1 MQYLQKVSLEERGI
15 LTSTYKKE
23 IKENIRL
30 ERSKS
35 VSGIKLMI
43 LNHHRKKE
51 NQTRT
56 ILQVSVFIF
65 AVIMIV
71 S

>member
-15 LTSTYKKE
+15 LTSAYKKE

-51 NQTRT
+51 SQTRT